1 MTSRESLY
9 QSAIKRFEEIFPDSE
24 SRWKKF
30 IVIFGEHTKLANFF
44 QPAPSP
50 TIADE
55 NYVEQLG
62 LGNIHITYVYGWGQE
77 IFAGEIGESIRA
89 KVLMELFGLEMSQG
103 EMKEKSNLSADF
115 KQDRNELFRNF
126 CKIYDEFE
134 EDVSFQ
140 DAFEKAKMKKWVS
153 GKTGAKKFCKLTGF
167 DEFFAGEISEP
178 QPGHFDI
185 LPWVEYPSMRD
196 YQERISELMT
206 NVLQSQNPEERQG
219 IMVMPT
225 GAGKTRVAV
234 ETILRWYLKRDKPP
248 LIVWLCHRN
257 ELCDQASVSFEN
269 VWNRISIDG
278 TENPFGRNL
287 RIFRFWGNIWTNSE
301 DGQEINPI
309 NRNEG
314 GVAILSIQT
323 LQQITEKD
331 TIHHSDVLERL
342 KDPECI
348 IVDEVHRF
356 ETKGYRDALSG
367 IGVDVRL
374 TRDFQETRIG
384 LTATPWRSDVEQQE
398 RMYKRW
404 SNRFLLEDI
413 VGIQSNPED
422 VEMALNRL
430 RKSLQD
436 EKILAIPNYFTL
448 SVPDQDT
455 EIKINKYREITSA
468 SAEIL
473 ANNRERNLR
482 ILDTI
487 EWLREERGRKSIL
500 LFGITKEHG
509 RLMSIELNLRGISS
523 ASVDAESKP
532 ATRRSIVA
540 KFRTGE
546 LDVLCN
552 HSIFTT
558 GFDAPNTDAIVICR
572 PIRSKTLLDQIF
584 GRGLRGTEFGGTE
597 DCDIVVPDYKFK
609 FSSGESRTL
618 ETFAVPQKE
627 IEKMLG
633 TNMEQIPSN
642 DEE

>member
-1 MTSRESLY
+1 LSSRDSLY
-9 QSAIKRFEEIFPDSE
+9 QSAIKRFEEIFPE
-24 SRWKKF
+24 PALRWKPF
-30 IVIFGEHTKLANFF
+30 SLIFSQHF
-44 QPAPSP
+44 
-50 TIADE
+50 D
-55 NYVEQLG
+55 
-62 LGNIHITYVYGWGQE
+62 LGNCFRPAQLPRSVSEDQFEEITRDMHVTYVYGWGQD
-77 IFAGEIGESIRA
+77 IFAGDTGESIREA
-89 KVLMELFGLEMSQG
+89 VLMELFGLEWSEG
-103 EMKEKSNLSADF
+103 EMKEKSNLSAGF
-115 KQDRNELFRNF
+115 KQTRNQLFRNF
-126 CKIYDEFE
+126 SEIYDVFI
-134 EDVSFQ
+134 EDVNFQ
-140 DAFEKAKMKKWVS
+140 DAVKMAKMKKWVS

-178 QPGHFDI
+178 PPGHFDI
-185 LPWVEYPSMRD
+185 LPWVEYPPMRD
-196 YQERISELMT
+196 YQEEISELMAK
-206 NVLQSQNPEERQG
+206 VLQSQNPDERQG
-219 IMVMPT
+219 ILVLPT
-225 GAGKTRVAV
+225 GAGKTRIAV
-234 ETILRWYLKRDKPP
+234 ETVLRWYLKRDKPP

-257 ELCDQASVSFEN
+257 ELCEQASLSFEN

-301 DGQEINPI
+301 DGQDTNPI

-314 GVAILSIQT
+314 GIAILSIQT
-323 LQQITEKD
+323 LQQITVKD
-331 TIHHSDVLERL
+331 TIHHSDVRERL

-356 ETKGYRDALSG
+356 ESKGYRDALSG

-374 TRDFQETRIG
+374 KRDFQETRIG

-398 RMYKRW
+398 RMYRRW
-404 SNRFLLEDI
+404 SNRFLLGDI
-413 VGIQSNPED
+413 VGKQSNPED

-436 EKILAIPNYFTL
+436 EKILAKPNYFTL
-448 SVPDQDT
+448 SVPDPNT
-455 EIKINKYREITSA
+455 EVKVDKYREITSD
-468 SAEIL
+468 SARKL
-473 ANNRERNLR
+473 AENRDRNLR
-482 ILDTI
+482 ILYTI
-487 EWLREERGRKSIL
+487 EWLRKERGRKSIL

-509 RLMSIELNLRGISS
+509 RLMSIELNSRGIPS

-532 ATRRSIVA
+532 ATRRGIVA

-572 PIRSKTLLDQIF
+572 PVRSKTLLDQIF
-584 GRGLRGTEFGGTE
+584 GRGLRGTQFGGTE

-609 FSSGESRTL
+609 FRSGGTRTL

-633 TNMEQIPSN
+633 ANMEHVPSN

>member
-9 QSAIKRFEEIFPDSE
+9 QSAIKRFEEIFPDIEDKWEAFS
-24 SRWKKF
+24 SIIISQMDLVNHFRPALKSSIPSDKWK
-30 IVIFGEHTKLANFF
+30 
-44 QPAPSP
+44 
-50 TIADE
+50 
-55 NYVEQLG
+55 EQLDID
-62 LGNIHITYVYGWGQE
+62 NIHNTYVYGWGQE
-77 IFAGEIGESIRA
+77 IFSGENGEMVREA
-89 KVLMELFGLEMSQG
+89 VLMQLFGLEMYKG

-115 KQDRNELFRNF
+115 KQARNELFRNF

-134 EDVSFQ
+134 EDVNFQ
-140 DAFEKAKMKKWVS
+140 DAVEKAKMKKWVS
-153 GKTGAKKFCKLTGF
+153 GKAGAKKFCKLTGF

-185 LPWVEYPSMRD
+185 LPWVEYPPMRD
-196 YQERISELMT
+196 YQEKISELMT
-206 NVLQSQNPEERQG
+206 HVLQSQNPEERQG

-234 ETILRWYLKRDKPP
+234 ETLLRWYLKRDKPP

-257 ELCDQASVSFEN
+257 ELCDQASLSFVN

-287 RIFRFWGNIWTNSE
+287 RIFRFWDNIWNNSE

-309 NRNEG
+309 DRNEG

-356 ETKGYRDALSG
+356 ETKRYRDALSG

-384 LTATPWRSDVEQQE
+384 LTATPWRSDEKEQE

-404 SNRFLLEDI
+404 SNRILLEDI
-413 VGIQSNPED
+413 VGRKSGPED
-422 VEMALNRL
+422 VEMALNSL
-430 RKSLQD
+430 RKSLQAQ
-436 EKILAIPNYFTL
+436 KILALPNYFTL
-448 SVPDQDT
+448 SVPDAGT
-455 EIKINKYREITSA
+455 KIKINKYREITSD
-468 SAEIL
+468 SAKTL
-473 ANNRERNLR
+473 AKNRNRNIR

-487 EWLREERGRKSIL
+487 EWLRKERGRKSIL
-500 LFGITKEHG
+500 LFGITKDHG
-509 RLMSIELNLRGISS
+509 RLMSIELNSRGIPS
-523 ASVDAESKP
+523 ASVDAETKS

-609 FSSGESRTL
+609 FSSGKSRTL

-633 TNMEQIPSN
+633 TNIEQIPSN